1 VPTTSTQ
8 TTPPSAVQQ
17 QSRPRPL
24 RLRPLRADDA
34 PRLIALYQRLSPE
47 TIRKRFLRYP
57 GCTDPR
63 QAVELATVD
72 QINRVAFAVVT
83 DSGEDEAIVAVGRF
97 HRDGDDHA
105 ELALLVEDGYQHRGL
120 GRFLLEE
127 LIDTAR
133 RLRLQV
139 LDGFV
144 LYNNTSMLRLLRTSG
159 RRLEVGWNG
168 GDVLDFKLLVN
179 VAA

>member
-1 VPTTSTQ
+1 MSTTSTQ
-8 TTPPSAVQQ
+8 TTQRSAAPAQ
-17 QSRPRPL
+17 RAL

-72 QINRVAFAVVT
+72 QINRVAFALVT
-83 DSGEDEAIVAVGRF
+83 GSGEDEAIVAVGRF
-97 HRDGDDHA
+97 HRADDDSA
-105 ELALLVEDGYQHRGL
+105 ELALLVEDDYQHRGL
-120 GRFLLEE
+120 GRYLLEE
-127 LIDTAR
+127 LIDAAQ

-159 RRLEVGWNG
+159 RRLEVGWHG